1 MRKQNNYLLGA
12 SSLAL
17 ATVIAKFIGAFYRI
31 PLTNIL
37 GAEGIGIYQLIFP
50 VYSLLLTSSS
60 GALPIAVSLII
71 SRNTVLEEPEETAK
85 RFTAIMS
92 IMILVGMLTTLG
104 LILLARP
111 LSLLQ
116 RNWFA
121 SIGYVAIAP
130 ALLFVSGI
138 AAFRGYFQGMSD
150 MKPTSISYITE
161 AGAKLVFGLG
171 LSALFLP
178 LGIQYAVFGALLGV
192 AVSEAITFIVM
203 YATYRRRVGKLNLNL
218 NIKEN
223 KRYYKEIIKMS
234 FPITLGGIIMPV
246 VLFIDSI
253 LVVNILFRTGLP
265 LAKATANY
273 GMLTGPVASL
283 INLPVVLTL
292 SLGVAVVPAIAHIK
306 EQRDLAAIKQKSDT
320 ALKLALIIGVPFAV
334 IYFLLARNILLLLYP
349 RLSFDE
355 INLGVR
361 LLQIGAATVLIL
373 SIMQIYSSL
382 LQGLGKTFIP
392 VRNLAIS
399 AVAKIFLDIVLLFA
413 IGIEGVAVAS
423 LVCYSMCM
431 MLNLISYKRLTGRN
445 ESFLKNSCIIC
456 ISGAIM
462 ALAVYLA
469 SLYLAFYGIIFIIGI
484 GAIVYVVVL
493 IISGVFSKGQLQSL
507 PMGRVWLAASRR
519 LRFWEGKK

>member
-1 MRKQNNYLLGA
+1 MRKQSSYLVGA

-71 SRNTVLEEPEETAK
+71 SKHSASEEAEETRK

-92 IMILVGMLTTLG
+92 IMVLVGMVSALG
-104 LILLARP
+104 LTLMARP

-130 ALLFVSGI
+130 AVIFVSGI
-138 AAFRGYFQGMSD
+138 AAFRGYFQGLAD

-161 AGAKLVFGLG
+161 AITKLVFGLG
-171 LSALFLP
+171 LSAILLP

-192 AVSEAITFIVM
+192 ALSEAITFFVM
-203 YATYRRRVGKLNLNL
+203 YIIYRKQVGKLYLNL
-218 NIKEN
+218 NVKEN
-223 KRYYKEIIKMS
+223 RKYYKEILKIS
-234 FPITLGGIIMPV
+234 FPISIGGIIFPL
-246 VLFIDSI
+246 VLFIDSV
-253 LVVNILFRTGLP
+253 LVVNILMRTGLT
-265 LAKATANY
+265 LSRATASY

-292 SLGVAVVPAIAHIK
+292 SLGVAVVPVIAHIK

-349 RLSFDE
+349 RLSVDE
-355 INLGVR
+355 INLGVK
-361 LLQIGAATVLIL
+361 LLQIGAVTVLIL
-373 SIMQIYSSL
+373 SLMQIYSSL
-382 LQGLGKTFIP
+382 LQGLGKTFVP
-392 VRNLAIS
+392 VKNLAIS
-399 AVAKIFLDIVLLFA
+399 AAVKIFLDIILLFA
-413 IGIEGVAVAS
+413 IGIAGVAIAT
-423 LVCYSMCM
+423 LACYSICM
-431 MLNLISYKRLTGRN
+431 TLNLISYKRLTGRN

-462 ALAVYLA
+462 ALTVYLA
-469 SLYLAFYGIIFIIGI
+469 SLYLAIYGIIFIIAV
-484 GAIVYVVVL
+484 GAIIYAMIL
-493 IISGVFSKGQLQSL
+493 ITSGVFSKGQLQSL
-507 PMGRVWLAASRR
+507 PMGKVWLAASRR
-519 LRFWEGKK
+519 LRFWEDKE